1 MVHLATLTGIAHA
14 AVETFSQ
21 EIRERKR
28 IFSHGN
34 GDLVRHDP
42 QVLQVVGK
50 ASAQAYASLAITI
63 KTAEA
68 LQKAYES
75 HFSELEVKEH
85 QFNVDAELESAQGQV
100 VISNLV
106 LDLT

>member
-1 MVHLATLTGIAHA
+1 MVHLATLTGIARA

-50 ASAQAYASLAITI
+50 ALSSSVC
-63 KTAEA
+63 K
-68 LQKAYES
+68 
-75 HFSELEVKEH
+75 
-85 QFNVDAELESAQGQV
+85 
-100 VISNLV
+100 
-106 LDLT
+106 

>member
-1 MVHLATLTGIAHA
+1 
-14 AVETFSQ
+14 
-21 EIRERKR
+21 
-28 IFSHGN
+28 
-34 GDLVRHDP
+34 
-42 QVLQVVGK
+42 VGK
-50 ASAQAYASLAITI
+50 ASAQAYGSLAITI

-106 LDLT
+106 LDLTSQLFNALGASASSQGNNSTVSGVMLERCLHIIHLFIKKR